1 MINRRGY
8 SQPKPSE
15 RRQQKEIEEAIK
27 ILDGMKGNIT
37 KEDLS
42 KELYDIADGDG
53 YEYYDINKAYGQIM
67 GKLNAEIE
75 RVINDMNE
83 HIANSGIHK
92 VLYGYAEGE
101 YEEGDIGVI
110 FEADDSDNIKINFR
124 PSVAEGIISPN
135 AGFLYD
141 WTRVR
146 YGNNDVARIRK
157 YPVLDETILP
167 DPAYRS
173 DGNYTSNIADWVY
186 RYYRNSYS
194 DETAYQAA
202 INSTVGKCMDYGFIY
217 GPIWDWNADISTK
230 LIDDDDRNG
239 LTSVKIPLYNKA
251 LMINQC
257 DDVELN
263 STEITVSTGTHN
275 LYPRLKIGAVT

>member
-1 MINRRGY
+1 MNNRRGY

-53 YEYYDINKAYGQIM
+53 YAYYDINKAYGQIM

-110 FEADDSDNIKINFR
+110 FEADDSDNIKINFL
-124 PSVAEGIISPN
+124 PNVAEGTISPN

-157 YPVLDETILP
+157 YPVVDETILP
-167 DPAYRS
+167 PPEYHYDSYDA
-173 DGNYTSNIADWVY
+173 IH
-186 RYYRNSYS
+186 RYSRVIRDLYS
-194 DETAYQAA
+194 SEANYQAA
-202 INSTVGKCMDYGFIY
+202 INGFLGYCCEFSDVFTSIRK
-217 GPIWDWNADISTK
+217 WNNKICEELDPFGAE
-230 LIDDDDRNG
+230 LFG
-239 LTSVKIPLYNKA
+239 LGSVKRYLYNKL
-251 LMINQC
+251 LMVNRR

-263 STEITVSTGTHN
+263 STEITVSTGTHS

>member
-15 RRQQKEIEEAIK
+15 RRQQKEIEETIK

-53 YEYYDINKAYGQIM
+53 YAYYDINKAYGQIM

-110 FEADDSDNIKINFR
+110 FEADNSDNIKINFL
-124 PSVAEGIISPN
+124 PNVAEGTISPN

-157 YPVLDETILP
+157 YPVVDETILLP
-167 DPAYRS
+167 SYYHYDFLFNRDHYSS
-173 DGNYTSNIADWVY
+173 DAAFEAAIARVNGTCHINNYVLGHIADWNDNSTLKFLDDDPY
-186 RYYRNSYS
+186 RY
-194 DETAYQAA
+194 D
-202 INSTVGKCMDYGFIY
+202 M
-217 GPIWDWNADISTK
+217 
-230 LIDDDDRNG
+230 G
-239 LTSVKIPLYNKA
+239 LRSVKWPLYRKA
-251 LMINQC
+251 LMINKC

-263 STEITVSTGTHN
+263 STEITISTGTHN
-275 LYPRLKIGAVT
+275 LYPRLKIGTVT